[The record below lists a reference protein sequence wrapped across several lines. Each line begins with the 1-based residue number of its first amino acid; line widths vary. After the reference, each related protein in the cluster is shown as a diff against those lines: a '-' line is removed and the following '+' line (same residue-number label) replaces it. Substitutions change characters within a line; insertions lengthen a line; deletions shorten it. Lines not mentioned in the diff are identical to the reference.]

1 MSTSRRGNPN
11 FIFGALAV
19 AACTYAVSQ
28 TMLIPS
34 LPDIEA
40 AVHST
45 PSGVTAL
52 MTSFWV
58 AGAVTVGIF
67 GRLGDMFGK
76 RRAIVVVMVMF
87 SAGAAVCAVA
97 PTLPL
102 MIVGRVLMGC
112 GTGIFPLAFS
122 LIRDELPPRRVVGA
136 IAQIGGMIALGA
148 AVGQSTG
155 GLISDNIGYQAI
167 FWVSFVTGLLS
178 IAGLLLFVPES
189 PVRTGG
195 RIDVVGALLLAVGL
209 AAPLVAI
216 AETPSWGW
224 GGTRTIVLFAVGAVV
239 LAIFVWYERRR
250 EDPLLHIPTMLL
262 PRVRMTNAATFFV
275 GVGLYGVSTIMTQ
288 FFQEPESTGYA
299 PGANATTA
307 GLFVVPGLLL
317 LMISSPLAGRL
328 SSRVG
333 PAFTLRVGIVIS
345 TAGVA
350 GMAFAH
356 TETFEMYLWPA
367 LMYLGLGATFGAMP
381 TIILQAVPPELSGQ
395 SAAINMI
402 VRTVGSA
409 IGVQLAATI
418 VTASAG
424 PSGIPTN
431 RGYTTAFLVESA
443 AGVVALLFALAIPRQ
458 RPAAERRAPAGA
470 FAEAPAVPSAR
481 P

>member
-1 MSTSRRGNPN
+1 MHTSRRGSPHL
-11 FIFGALAV
+11 IFGALAV

-40 AVHST
+40 ALDST

-76 RRAIVVVMVMF
+76 RRALVVVMLMF

-112 GTGIFPLAFS
+112 GVGIFPLAFS

-155 GLISDNIGYQAI
+155 GLISDHLGYQAI
-167 FWVSFVTGLLS
+167 FWVSVATGLVS
-178 IAGLLLFVPES
+178 VAGLLVFVPES

-195 RIDVVGALLLAVGL
+195 RVDIVGALLLAVGL

-224 GGTRTIVLFAVGAVV
+224 GGTRTLFLFAVGAV
-239 LAIFVWYERRR
+239 LLTTFARYEQRGR
-250 EDPLLHIPTMLL
+250 DPLLDIPTMLL

-288 FFQEPESTGYA
+288 FFQEPASTGYA

-307 GLFVVPGLLL
+307 GLYVVPGLLL
-317 LMISSPLAGRL
+317 LMVTSPLAGRL

-333 PAFTLRVGIVIS
+333 PAFTLRLGIVIS
-345 TAGVA
+345 TTGVA

-356 TETFEMYLWPA
+356 TETFEMYLWPG
-367 LMYLGLGATFGAMP
+367 LMYVGLGATFGAMP

-409 IGVQLAATI
+409 LGVQLAATI
-418 VTASAG
+418 VTASVGAG
-424 PSGIPTN
+424 GNPTD
-431 RGYTTAFLVESA
+431 RGYTTAFLVEA
-443 AGVVALLFALAIPRQ
+443 GAGVVALLFALAIPRQ
-458 RPAAERRAPAGA
+458 RPAAELRTPAAA
-470 FAEAPAVPSAR
+470 FAEAPAVPS
-481 P
+481 PGP